1 MVLENLWRPKLLVGD
16 QRNSPRAA
24 PAFEDVSS
32 TMHRFV
38 TTTKL
43 NTYFDDPMGGNAK
56 QYKISG
62 IRLMQR

>member
-24 PAFEDVSS
+24 PAFEDVS
-32 TMHRFV
+32 
-38 TTTKL
+38 TKL

-62 IRLMQR
+62 IRLTQR